1 MDPATLVGVFLAF
14 GSIYGAMLFEG
25 ANPTSILLPGP
36 ILLVVGG
43 TIGAGVAGAT
53 LKDSLRAFAQVP
65 KAFIAK
71 APVLDSTIDYIVS
84 LSETARRN
92 GMLSLE
98 ETARGIEDPFLREG
112 IQSAI
117 DGTDPDDLREIL
129 EDKIRSKRTSDRVK
143 SKFFQDLGGYAPTI
157 GIVGTVISLVHVL
170 EQLSDPSSLGHA
182 IAAAFVATLWGIM
195 TANVIWLPISN
206 RMRRISDLELQAMEV
221 TLEGVLAVQ
230 SGANPRLVGERLRSM
245 VDVQPSG
252 KK

>member
-1 MDPATLVGVFLAF
+1 MDPASIVGILIAL
-14 GSIYGAMLFEG
+14 GAIYGAMMLEG

-36 ILLVVGG
+36 MLLVFAGTMGVGF
-43 TIGAGVAGAT
+43 AGGT
-53 LKDSLRAFAQVP
+53 LKDTIRAYAQIP
-65 KAFIAK
+65 KTFMAK
-71 APVLDSTIDYIVS
+71 APVLDATIDYIVS

-98 ETARGIEDPFLREG
+98 ETARTIEDPFLREG

-129 EDKIRSKRTSDRVK
+129 EDKIRSKRTADRVL
-143 SKFFQDLGGYAPTI
+143 SKYFQDMGGYAPTI

-182 IAAAFVATLWGIM
+182 IAAAFVATLWGILS
-195 TANVIWLPISN
+195 ANVIWLPISA
-206 RMRRISDLELQAMEV
+206 RIRRISDLELQAMEV

-245 VDVQPSG
+245 VDVKPSDS
-252 KK
+252 K